1 MRFRW
6 ITQLGIVCA
15 LATSCAATPTVNQ
28 TVQVQAGSGEQA
40 AQAEAVPA
48 MSREQAVDTLVSD
61 AFLPLDTAGCV
72 IDAVFLETGEYNP
85 NGAEAEVIDGC
96 TTLLTDIGR
105 TDEDKYTPQIDDPA
119 DRPAVSIGPFELTEA
134 SMPAIVPG
142 GRAMGTVDIGG
153 KSIEY
158 VTITPPGFQIGDGA
172 PVFFAL
178 PPGGQDL
185 EITRNVADAVYLDQA
200 VRRGWVV
207 VTPAS
212 PSGRWY
218 ENGNGTVAAEFL
230 AWVHAWV
237 DAEGGKVHLG
247 GMSNGGLSAFHIA
260 ARMPGAFHSLLAFPG
275 YPRQGDRAAFENL
288 VDVPVR
294 MWVGGDD
301 TSWVKNMEST
311 AENFRTLGGD
321 VELFVLP
328 GEPHVLQSTADG
340 VAFFDQL
347 DAARS

>member
-1 MRFRW
+1 MKFRW
-6 ITQLGIVCA
+6 ITQLGIVCV
-15 LATSCAATPTVNQ
+15 LATSCAATPTINQ
-28 TVQVQAGSGEQA
+28 TVVAGSGDKATEVA
-40 AQAEAVPA
+40 AAPA
-48 MSREQAVDTLVSD
+48 MSREQAVDTLVAN

-72 IDAVFLETGEYNP
+72 IDAVFLETGVYNP
-85 NGAEAEVIDGC
+85 DGAEAEIVDGC
-96 TTLLTDIGR
+96 TSLLEEIASS
-105 TDEDKYTPQIDDPA
+105 DEDEYTPQIDDPS

-134 SMPAIVPG
+134 SMPSINPG
-142 GRAMGTVDIGG
+142 GRATGSVDIGG
-153 KSIEY
+153 EEIEY
-158 VTITPPGFQIGDGA
+158 VTITPPGFQVGDAA

-185 EITRNVADAVYLDQA
+185 EITRNVADVVYLDQA

-275 YPRQGDRAAFENL
+275 YPRQSDRAAFEN
-288 VDVPVR
+288 VADIPVR

-301 TSWVKNMEST
+301 TSWVKNMESA
-311 AENFRTLGGD
+311 AENIRTLGGD
-321 VELFVLP
+321 VELYVLA